1 MHYSWADVKETYD
14 WLPQQDIIKVT
25 MEEIKC
31 FETCEKAGSISKI
44 YLLKLKGDEIG
55 NNSSFSGKVLKFR
68 PIETQLFLL
77 YMFLK
82 NDMIRRGV

>member
-1 MHYSWADVKETYD
+1 MHHSWADVKETYD
-14 WLPQQDIIKVT
+14 WQPQQDIIKVI

-55 NNSSFSGKVLKFR
+55 NNSSFSGKVFKF
-68 PIETQLFLL
+68 P
-77 YMFLK
+77 
-82 NDMIRRGV
+82 DHVHMITIYQT

>member
-1 MHYSWADVKETYD
+1 METAHHSWADVKETYD

-44 YLLKLKGDEIG
+44 YLLKGDEIG
-55 NNSSFSGKVLKFR
+55 NNSSFSGKVYKFLGHVHT
-68 PIETQLFLL
+68 IKIHQT
-77 YMFLK
+77 
-82 NDMIRRGV
+82 

>member
-1 MHYSWADVKETYD
+1 
-14 WLPQQDIIKVT
+14 

-44 YLLKLKGDEIG
+44 YLLKGDEIG
-55 NNSSFSGKVLKFR
+55 NNSSFSGKVFKFPGHVHMIYKDPSNLNL

-77 YMFLK
+77 YMFMK
-82 NDMIRRGV
+82 NDMFRQGV

>member
-1 MHYSWADVKETYD
+1 MSKEMYD

-44 YLLKLKGDEIG
+44 YLLKLIIKGDEIG
-55 NNSSFSGKVLKFR
+55 NNSSFSGKVLKFW

-77 YMFLK
+77 CMFLK
-82 NDMIRRGV
+82 NDMIRQGV